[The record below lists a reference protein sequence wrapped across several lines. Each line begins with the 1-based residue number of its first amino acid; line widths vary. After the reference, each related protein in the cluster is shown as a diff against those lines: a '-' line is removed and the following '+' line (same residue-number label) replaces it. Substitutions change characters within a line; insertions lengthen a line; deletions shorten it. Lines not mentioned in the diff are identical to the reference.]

1 MKKTIFVSIVL
12 VIMSLS
18 AQSQNQLFDAFY
30 KWKWMT
36 IGFSSKGVGFVFNG
50 KSDIDTFNQ
59 FEYIISNDTILI
71 DEKRPTSFGFDK
83 GYPFLRKKNRLYEYD
98 YNKKEFGGK
107 RLKWKL
113 MSAKEVEEF
122 SNSHKYLFEHRKIR
136 IINGVLEPIP
146 NNEPEREAPKK

>member
-1 MKKTIFVSIVL
+1 
-12 VIMSLS
+12 
-18 AQSQNQLFDAFY
+18 
-30 KWKWMT
+30 MT

-83 GYPFLRKKNRLYEYD
+83 GYPFLRKNNRLYEYD

-107 RLKWKL
+107 GYKL

-122 SNSHKYLFEHRKIR
+122 SNSHKWLFEHRKIR
-136 IINGVLEPIP
+136 IINGVLEPISD
-146 NNEPEREAPKK
+146 NEYLQITN

>member
-50 KSDIDTFNQ
+50 KADIGAFEQ

-83 GYPFLRKKNRLYEYD
+83 GYPFLRKNNRLYEYD

-107 RLKWKL
+107 GLKWKL

-122 SNSHKYLFEHRKIR
+122 SNSHKWLFENTKMR
-136 IINGVLEPIP
+136 IINGVLEPISD
-146 NNEPEREAPKK
+146 N